1 MKIGLRILGILLIAW
16 IPACIGFWKSRELRR
31 RQKELDLLR
40 QALSQTE
47 NAVRYY
53 RTPIQSLLETMAE
66 SHAYPF
72 LDSDAK
78 GDELMA
84 SASERIASLLSSEI
98 TSARVLGFL
107 YDLSS
112 QDAESALNA
121 MEAARQSLDSYADAV
136 KKSTDTKAALY
147 QKLGLL
153 ASAFLITLFI

>member
-1 MKIGLRILGILLIAW
+1 
-16 IPACIGFWKSRELRR
+16 
-31 RQKELDLLR
+31 
-40 QALSQTE
+40 
-47 NAVRYY
+47 
-53 RTPIQSLLETMAE
+53 
-66 SHAYPF
+66 
-72 LDSDAK
+72 
-78 GDELMA
+78 MA